1 MKKSTV
7 FCTLIALSSSLV
19 SVHIVAGSN
28 AETQKV
34 DLKLL
39 NYRKLNAEAV
49 KEYQQPI
56 RPGGVSTT
64 PFWNGFSKKFLYAPA
79 FDFKKIDHAEKYLFT
94 VRQGSRSWSFK
105 ANSPTADLSP
115 VWAALPVGTTEVVVH
130 GLDHHGKTLGEAG
143 RRRFFRDFP
152 FHGPYPDATR
162 SYREAALKA
171 AYFVHRMAPIQY
183 WKTHNEP
190 DMSYDK
196 NAYAC
201 KILGATIR
209 LECFIAREIPVLKN
223 EALTIAHSVAD
234 CLIRISQPE
243 GAPLAAFPPTYY
255 KAPLDTTCYPYQV
268 VRRNKGKTM
277 FLEAVAPAEGYLDL
291 YDLTGE
297 KRYFEQAVRIAD
309 TYLRTQAADGSWPI
323 KVDYATGKP
332 VNNVGCLPAPLLSF
346 LGRLK
351 QQYGI
356 DKYDAAIRK
365 SEAWVLNGTIKTFD
379 MTGQFE
385 DQPVEDLK
393 PYQNLTNCT
402 ARDYAVYL
410 LNKEKPTPDEIST
423 ATELARFS
431 EDQFAHWEEQ
441 PDEKGFLAELTPCVH
456 EQYFYETPVDGSAGG
471 VSDLFLLLYKHTGKT
486 LYLAKAKALI
496 DAITRSQNIV
506 NGQIPTTWE
515 FNAVQWNKERTF
527 WINCT
532 FECVYVLMKMSALS
546 E

>member
-1 MKKSTV
+1 MKKIS
-7 FCTLIALSSSLV
+7 FFGILIVLLSGLA
-19 SVHIVAGSN
+19 SVYVMAGSN
-28 AETQKV
+28 AKPQKV
-34 DLKLL
+34 DLNLL
-39 NYRKLNAEAV
+39 NYKKLNAEAA

-56 RPGGVSTT
+56 RPGNGSTV

-79 FDFKKIDHAEKYLFT
+79 FDFKTIDHAEKYLFIIK
-94 VRQGSRSWSFK
+94 QGTHSWTFK
-105 ANSPTADLSP
+105 SDRPTADLSP
-115 VWAALPVGTTEVVVH
+115 VWAALPVGATEVVVH
-130 GLDHHGKTLGEAG
+130 GLDHHGMTLGEAG

-152 FHGPYPDATR
+152 FRGPYPTATR

-171 AYFVHRMAPIQY
+171 AYFVHCMAPIQY

-190 DMSYDK
+190 DMSYDN

-209 LECFIAREIPVLKN
+209 LECFLAHEMPELKD
-223 EALTIAHSVAD
+223 EALTIARTVAD

-243 GAPLAAFPPTYY
+243 GRPLAAFPPTYY
-255 KAPLDTTCYPYQV
+255 KAPLDTACYPYKV
-268 VRRNKGKTM
+268 VRRNEGKTM
-277 FLEAVAPAEGYLDL
+277 FLEAVEPAEGYLDF

-297 KRYFEQAVRIAD
+297 KRYFDQAVRIAD

-332 VNNVGCLPAPLLSF
+332 VNNVGCLPAPLLTF

-365 SEAWVLNGTIKTFD
+365 SESWVLNGTIKTFD

-385 DQPVEDLK
+385 DQRMENLK

-410 LNKEKPTPDEIST
+410 LNKEKPTPDEISI

-431 EDQFAHWEEQ
+431 EDQFAHWEEL

-471 VSDLFLLLYKHTGKT
+471 VAELFLLLYKHTGKT

-496 DAITRSQNIV
+496 DAITRSQNII

-515 FNAVQWNKERTF
+515 FNVGQWNKERTF

-532 FECVYVLMKMSALS
+532 FKSVDVLMKMSALS